1 MDPLCFKGKS
11 SQPLSDLK
19 SLSHFWELL
28 LAEMYC
34 QVRFLSIS
42 VWKPHLA
49 RLFPSKELPENGE
62 TGSLHLLKWEVSR
75 YFFVPSLVELCWSK
89 SLFRL
94 ANDGANGG
102 FGGKGVSL
110 WTSRPLWSSR
120 RVFPLYSLHSLIPM
134 PRAHNGQPGTSWGLP
149 SMCERQRSRVPPC
162 PPTLIRIISFSRL
175 EVSKCIKMWTRPCLP
190 WSAY

>member
-19 SLSHFWELL
+19 SLSHLWELL

-49 RLFPSKELPENGE
+49 RLSPSKELPENVE
-62 TGSLHLLKWEVSR
+62 TGSFHLLKWEVPR
-75 YFFVPSLVELCWSK
+75 YFFASSLV
-89 SLFRL
+89 
-94 ANDGANGG
+94 GARACSDWQMMEPTRG
-102 FGGKGVSL
+102 FGGKRVSL

-149 SMCERQRSRVPPC
+149 SMCEHQRSRVPPC

-175 EVSKCIKMWTRPCLP
+175 GVSKCIKMRTRPCLP
-190 WSAY
+190 WSTC